1 MKKKFILFI
10 AFFLFL
16 FDQLIKFVVVTNMK
30 LFESIKVINNFFYI
44 TYVENEGAAFSI
56 LTGQKWFLILAS
68 IIVLA
73 ILYFNFIKDQKLNK
87 YEIITYGTLFGG
99 IIGNL
104 YDRIVRGIVV
114 DYLDFIILGY
124 DAPIFNFADIC
135 IVVSMF
141 VLVLLQLRGE
151 KNEIQ
156 NRSREQ

>member
-16 FDQLIKFVVVTNMK
+16 FDQLIKFIVTSNMK
-30 LFESIKVINNFFYI
+30 LYDSIKVINNFFYI
-44 TYVENEGAAFSI
+44 TYVENKGAAFSI
-56 LTGQKWFLILAS
+56 LTGQKWFLIIAS
-68 IIVLA
+68 IVVLA
-73 ILYFNFIKDQKLNK
+73 VLYFSFIKNQKLNK

-99 IIGNL
+99 ITGNL
-104 YDRIVRGIVV
+104 FDRITRGIVV
-114 DYLDFIILGY
+114 DYLDFIIFKY

-141 VLVLLQLRGE
+141 VLVILQLRGE

>member
-1 MKKKFILFI
+1 VKKKFILFI

-16 FDQLIKFVVVTNMK
+16 FDQLIKFIVVTNMK

-44 TYVENEGAAFSI
+44 TYVENKGAAFSI
-56 LTGQKWFLILAS
+56 LTGQKWFLILSS
-68 IIVLA
+68 IIVLI
-73 ILYFNFIKDQKLNK
+73 ILYFNFIKGQKLNK
-87 YEIITYGTLFGG
+87 YEIITYGTLLGG

-104 YDRIVRGIVV
+104 YDRITRGIVV
-114 DYLDFIILGY
+114 DYLDFIIFNY

-151 KNEIQ
+151 KDEIQ
-156 NRSREQ
+156 NRREQ